1 MATYDISGEIV
12 NTNLNLIHDLLQE
25 KLEGVKLRLK
35 NQEELFIENE
45 DIYLNIYE
53 YQQEKDGNSY
63 LLGGAID
70 GSITFTK
77 DVLNK
82 IAQLLTI
89 NEIKYNF
96 EFSEESTAGDN
107 LGKEY
112 SIKHPDF

>member
-45 DIYLNIYE
+45 EIYLNIYE
-53 YQQEKDGNSY
+53 YQQGKDGNSY

-89 NEIKYNF
+89 NEIRYNF
-96 EFSEESTAGDN
+96 EFYEESTEGDN
-107 LGKEY
+107 LGQEY
-112 SIKHPDF
+112 LIKHPDF